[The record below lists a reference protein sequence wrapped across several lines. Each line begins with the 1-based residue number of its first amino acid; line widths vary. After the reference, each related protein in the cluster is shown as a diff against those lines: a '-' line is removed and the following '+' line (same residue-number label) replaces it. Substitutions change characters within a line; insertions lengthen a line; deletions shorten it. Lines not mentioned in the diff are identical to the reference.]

1 MYRNTFHKTIL
12 YILVCISSITLAGC
26 YDAGESADAGG
37 FLWLNLSKSETRVAI
52 GGNGAGAF
60 TEGDRVGLFIDNG
73 TTTQYRELVYEGGE
87 WLPRLRRQEFG
98 MGRLTLSAH
107 YPVVAGASDAA
118 PEGYGFDVAQDQSG
132 AGYAESDLL
141 TAQTVIDEGRYMG
154 QLTFGHAMHRLRI
167 ELSGDAASAEVAV
180 RSRVNGVVDLLTG
193 EAEVA
198 DGDFEWIVPSQND
211 DGTLEAV
218 IFPQAAAPYRDGDG
232 VLLRVTAAGKEYDF
246 KAPQTLGDGSPLE
259 RFEAGKQITIRLSL
273 KEAVVSEW
281 ANRKVWVY
289 GITPPPDDAWRQVFP
304 EFYTTYYLPWKKEY
318 GWYDCNKLNPMGVAG
333 GVPDGN
339 MCWAA
344 TVSNLLHWWCE
355 HNRKYIEMYG
365 DRYKGPDYNYPLP
378 KAQESDIFQCFIDSF
393 WNEGGSGD
401 AGINWFIHGDIP
413 TGPPRDYPYNDGGY
427 FKDVFPDGVRLGKVV
442 RGMGKTRFNETIKD
456 ALANRKAIG
465 ASLGIATSSGHME
478 TIWGAEFDE
487 NGDVAYIYMADNDDR
502 DLFESD
508 GIGCGRY
515 QIVYSTYP
523 EGGTYTGYL
532 TGYIGS
538 TKPVNIYG
546 LTVIELG
553 EEYWKAYFGL

>member
-1 MYRNTFHKTIL
+1 MFKGTFYRTIL
-12 YILVCISSITLAGC
+12 YILVFVSSIALAGC
-26 YDAGESADAGG
+26 YDADDNAAADAGG
-37 FLWLNLSKSETRVAI
+37 FLWLNLSKGETRAAI
-52 GGNGAGAF
+52 DSDGAGSF
-60 TEGDRVGLFIDNG
+60 TEGDRVGLYIDNG

-141 TAQTVIDEGRYMG
+141 TTQTVIDEDRYMG

-167 ELSGDAASAEVAV
+167 ELSGDAVSAEVAV
-180 RSRVNGVVDLLTG
+180 RSRVNGVVNLLTG
-193 EAEVA
+193 EAEVS
-198 DGDFEWIVPSQND
+198 DGEFGWIVPSQNN
-211 DGTLEAV
+211 
-218 IFPQAAAPYRDGDG
+218 
-232 VLLRVTAAGKEYDF
+232 
-246 KAPQTLGDGSPLE
+246 DGSL
-259 RFEAGKQITIRLSL
+259 EAGKQITIRLSL

-289 GITPPPDDAWRQVFP
+289 GITPAPDDAWIQLHP
-304 EFYTTYYLPWKKEY
+304 DLYSTYHLPWKKEY
-318 GWYDCNKLNPMGVAG
+318 GWFDCNKVNPTDAAG
-333 GVPDGN
+333 GVPDGS

-344 TVSNLLHWWCE
+344 VGSNLLHWWLK
-355 HNRKYIEMYG
+355 HNMKYVEMYG
-365 DRYKGPDYNYPLP
+365 DKYKGPDYSYPLP
-378 KAQESDIFQCFIDSF
+378 KAQESDIFQCFVDSF
-393 WNEGGSGD
+393 LDEGGYGD

-413 TGPPRDYPYNDGGY
+413 STPARRYPYNDGGY
-427 FKDVFPDGVRLGKVV
+427 FKDVFPAGVRLGKSI
-442 RGMGKTRFNETIKD
+442 RGMSKERFNDTIKD

-465 ASLGIATSSGHME
+465 VSIGVVSSSGHIE

-487 NGDVAYIYMADNDDR
+487 NGDIAYIYMSDNNDR

-515 QIVYSTYP
+515 QIVYGTYP

-538 TKPVNIYG
+538 IKPVNIVG
-546 LTVIELG
+546 LTIIELG
-553 EEYWKAYFGL
+553 EEYWKRYFGL